1 MSFVAVIAG
10 AGAVYGGIS
19 ANQARQQ
26 AKGAAGNTQGA
37 VTDAEQEY
45 QNLSP
50 YRAMGLND
58 IQNASAQPDLSWMT
72 KGGPQY
78 APVSSPLLTQ
88 GNNAQAA
95 TLNSLTNGPDY
106 MAQAQQALS
115 DFDAQQAPVLAAQ
128 RKAIGQSA
136 ASLGRIGSGGVT
148 TSLGDLEGQ
157 YETNRMTTANQ
168 LISQALD
175 QANQNKYQTLSA
187 AQGVSNQAY
196 NQGASERS
204 NQQGVAQQ
212 GVANNEALNAA
223 QQSAQG
229 QNFNQG
235 YQLSALGNNY
245 NPAGVLL
252 AAGQQQQNT
261 ANSTGNDA
269 AGLLNIAGQIY
280 ARGSAP
286 TVGTTVPTNADNYGY

>member
-10 AGAVYGGIS
+10 AGAIYGGVE

-37 VTDAEQEY
+37 VTDAEREY

-50 YRAMGLND
+50 YRTMGLND
-58 IQNASAQPDLSWMT
+58 IQNASAQPDLSWIT

-78 APVSSPLLTQ
+78 SPVSSPLLTQ
-88 GNNAQAA
+88 GNNAQAS

-106 MAQAQQALS
+106 LTQAQQALS

-157 YETNRMTTANQ
+157 YENNRMTTAND
-168 LISQALD
+168 LIRQALD
-175 QANQNKYQTLSA
+175 QTQNNKYQTLNA
-187 AQGVSNQAY
+187 AQGVSSQAY
-196 NQGASERS
+196 NQGASERA

-212 GVANNEALNAA
+212 GVQNNEALNTA
-223 QQSAQG
+223 QQNAQG

-235 YQLSALGNNY
+235 YQLAAMGNNY

-252 AAGQQQQNT
+252 QAGNQQQQT
-261 ANSTGNDA
+261 ANQTGNDA
-269 AGLLNIAGQIY
+269 AGLLGVVGNFFG
-280 ARGSAP
+280 RGSSP
-286 TVGTTVPTNADNYGY
+286 TTGTTLPTNADNYGY